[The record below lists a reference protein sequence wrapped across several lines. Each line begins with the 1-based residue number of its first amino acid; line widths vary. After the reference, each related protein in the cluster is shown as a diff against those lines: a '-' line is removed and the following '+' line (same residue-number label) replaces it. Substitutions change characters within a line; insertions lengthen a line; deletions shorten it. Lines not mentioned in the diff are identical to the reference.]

1 MCITL
6 FCTFLSN
13 YNMKVPNFT
22 FWRRHEHMTTTFLEV
37 NSRTNHQHLMN
48 WTRWNKGSK
57 VWSAQILSLL
67 MCRRSIRHHLNSIK
81 EKECHLKIKKTFAI
95 AYSGRLWFYLSCTV
109 EIFQAQLNSFF
120 TLTIQLEYMC
130 ETLCNIYNQSSP
142 LTHVL
147 IYYPLPV
154 MPNVMFLHSCS
165 LFNCLFLARFWIVP
179 QGVVWGLHLS
189 LYHSSPGVLR
199 CLNLLCLPGG
209 VQRHTLNHFG
219 VQTLTKLF
227 WKPSC

>member
-22 FWRRHEHMTTTFLEV
+22 FWRRHEHMTTSFLEV
-37 NSRTNHQHLMN
+37 NSRTNHQDLMN

-120 TLTIQLEYMC
+120 TNHSTWIHVWNLVWYLQPVQSINTRTYILPTACNAQCNVPPLLFTIQLSVLGQVLDS
-130 ETLCNIYNQSSP
+130 TPRRGVGSSS
-142 LTHVL
+142 L
-147 IYYPLPV
+147 PLPFIARCSSLPQPLALAWWCPETHTKSFWC
-154 MPNVMFLHSCS
+154 PNTH
-165 LFNCLFLARFWIVP
+165 
-179 QGVVWGLHLS
+179 
-189 LYHSSPGVLR
+189 
-199 CLNLLCLPGG
+199 
-209 VQRHTLNHFG
+209 
-219 VQTLTKLF
+219 
-227 WKPSC
+227 

>member
-165 LFNCLFLARFWIVP
+165 LFNCLFSW
-179 QGVVWGLHLS
+179 
-189 LYHSSPGVLR
+189 PGS
-199 CLNLLCLPGG
+199 G
-209 VQRHTLNHFG
+209 
-219 VQTLTKLF
+219 
-227 WKPSC
+227 